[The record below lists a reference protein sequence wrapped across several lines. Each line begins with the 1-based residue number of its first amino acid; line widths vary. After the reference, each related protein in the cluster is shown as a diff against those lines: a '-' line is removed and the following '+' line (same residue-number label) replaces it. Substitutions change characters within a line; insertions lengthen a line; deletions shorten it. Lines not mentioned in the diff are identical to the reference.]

1 MPPITDIVRKKTYP
15 LDYSDEVLQIIKDIS
30 FTDGKDVNVVGSMSI
45 RSQQYAG
52 DYDLEE
58 SINVKY
64 KSVAT
69 AVKYYIK
76 RFQSIIKTLLD
87 KKGFYI
93 GDIKAG
99 FIKEWDVLDGV
110 YVKGKSVIG
119 WNTSVILGKLAN
131 MLDANV
137 ITEEE
142 YELCK
147 DLVSVQKPTLKEY
160 FEAKEAIKFST
171 VRWTPKEILDG
182 YCTLRDG
189 RKYTLSE
196 ALSSP
201 ARFKLDAVAYVE
213 NSRFTDFSIIYK
225 LYNNNVLINDDK
237 TGRELE
243 ALKEDILS
251 FFVQENYFK
260 MAKRL
265 FSLSRIQDNKK
276 LISQL
281 NTIMNGDLGRLY
293 SIISDINTLL
303 DLLENHS
310 LISVEKIDYELDRMR
325 ARLSN
330 VYTVKQ
336 IRLPKFTEEL
346 VAMVKIPNTSSG
358 KSTLKN
364 KLESF
369 KDELSDILS
378 AEAKK
383 ELISAKVLPLSPKY
397 YP

>member
-1 MPPITDIVRKKTYP
+1 MTQTADIVRKKTYP
-15 LDYSDEVLQIIKDIS
+15 LDYSDEVLHIIKDIS
-30 FTDGKDVNVVGSMSI
+30 FTKGKDVNVVGSMAL

-58 SINVKY
+58 TINVKY
-64 KSVAT
+64 KSVTT
-69 AVKYYIK
+69 AVKYYVK
-76 RFQSIIKTLLD
+76 SFQSLIKTLLD
-87 KKGFYI
+87 KKNFYI

-99 FIKEWDVLDGV
+99 SIKEWDILDDV
-110 YVKGKSVIG
+110 YVKGKSIMN
-119 WNTSVILGKLAN
+119 WNTSVMIGKLAN

-147 DLVSVQKPTLKEY
+147 SLVLIKKPTLKQY
-160 FEAKEAIKFST
+160 FEAKEAIKFAV
-171 VRWTPKEILDG
+171 VRWTPKEILQG

-201 ARFKLDAVAYVE
+201 SRFKLDAVAYVE

-225 LYNNNVLINDDK
+225 LYNNNILLNDDR

-265 FSLSRIQDNKK
+265 FSLARIQKDTVLVNK
-276 LISQL
+276 L
-281 NTIMNGDLGRLY
+281 NTIMNDDLGRLY

-310 LISVEKIDYELDRMR
+310 LISVEKIDYELDGMR

-330 VYTVKQ
+330 VYTIKQ
-336 IRLPKFTEEL
+336 IRVPAITKEL
-346 VAMVKIPNTSSG
+346 IKLIKIPNTSSG
-358 KSTLKN
+358 KFTLKR

-378 AEAKK
+378 VEAKK
-383 ELISAKVLPLSPKY
+383 ELTRVKVLPLSPKCL
-397 YP
+397 P